1 MEFPP
6 QPGTTFHQKI
16 KVLLLL
22 VRFLPAKIHV
32 QSALKQYKDPV
43 LYNLLGICLIEL
55 SDYGNAEK
63 AFEGA
68 LKMNPNFDEA
78 QFNQI
83 KCVCKQGNKER
94 AQSLYKEVNRSCTNE
109 QLKDRLL

>member
-68 LKMNPNFDEA
+68 LKMNPNFDGPNLIRSNA
-78 QFNQI
+78 F
-83 KCVCKQGNKER
+83 VNKETKNVPR
-94 AQSLYKEVNRSCTNE
+94 AYTRK
-109 QLKDRLL
+109 